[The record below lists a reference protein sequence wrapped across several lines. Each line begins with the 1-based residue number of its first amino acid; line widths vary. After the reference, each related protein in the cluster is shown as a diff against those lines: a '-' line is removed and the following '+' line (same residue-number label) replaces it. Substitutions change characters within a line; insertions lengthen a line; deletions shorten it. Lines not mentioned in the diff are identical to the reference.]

1 MNKIKLLFTDLDA
14 TFLDDNKNVPEAN
27 RLAVKEMLEQGHKVI
42 IATGRSLSSALLQ
55 AKRLQLDKP
64 GCYCIAYNGGQI
76 YDFGTEKLIYHKT
89 VPVRCAKEAYRICK
103 KYGVHIHT
111 YDATH
116 VLTPEEN
123 ESVKKYCSLVHV
135 PYKVVPE
142 LFEDLDFEPSKVLM
156 SDFDKTGILKTVQRE
171 VDAACKGEVDTFF
184 SCEEYLEMV
193 RHGVSKG
200 AAVQFLCEYLQVD
213 LKDTVACGDAEND
226 IPMIETAGV
235 GVCMCNGDPKVKE
248 KADYITT
255 RNNNDGGV
263 AEAIR
268 KFILE

>member
-1 MNKIKLLFTDLDA
+1 MSKMKLLFTDLDA
-14 TFLDDNKNVPEAN
+14 TFLDDNKNVPEPN
-27 RLAVKEMLEQGHKVI
+27 HLAVQEMLEQGHKVI

-55 AKRLQLDKP
+55 AERLQLDRQ

-135 PYKVVPE
+135 PYKVISG
-142 LFEDLDFEPSKVLM
+142 LFEQLDFEPSKVLM

-171 VDAACKGEVDTFF
+171 VDAACKGETDTFF

-200 AAVQFLCEYLQVD
+200 AAVQFLCEYLNVD

-235 GVCMCNGDPKVKE
+235 GVCMCNGDTKVKE
-248 KADYITT
+248 KADYITI
-255 RNNNDGGV
+255 RNNNEGGV
-263 AEAIR
+263 AEAIQ
-268 KFILE
+268 KFILK

>member
-1 MNKIKLLFTDLDA
+1 MSKMKLLFTDLDA
-14 TFLDDNKNVPEAN
+14 TFLDDNKNVPEPN
-27 RLAVKEMLEQGHKVI
+27 HLAVQEMLEQGHKVI

-55 AKRLQLDKP
+55 AERLQLDRQ

-89 VPVRCAKEAYRICK
+89 VPVRCAKEAYQICK

-135 PYKVVPE
+135 PYKVISG
-142 LFEDLDFEPSKVLM
+142 LFEQLDFEPSKVLM

-171 VDAACKGEVDTFF
+171 VDAACKGETDTFF

-200 AAVQFLCEYLQVD
+200 AAVQFLCEYLNVD

-235 GVCMCNGDPKVKE
+235 GVCMCNGDTKVKE

-255 RNNNDGGV
+255 RNNNEGGV
-263 AEAIR
+263 AEAIQ
-268 KFILE
+268 KFILK

>member
-1 MNKIKLLFTDLDA
+1 MSRMKLLFTDLDA

-27 RLAVKEMLEQGHKVI
+27 RLAVQEMLALGHKVI
-42 IATGRSLSSALLQ
+42 IATGRSLPSALLQ
-55 AKRLQLDKP
+55 AKRLELDKP
-64 GCYCIAYNGGQI
+64 GCYCIAYNGGQV
-76 YDFGTEKLIYHKT
+76 YEFETQKLIYDKT
-89 VPVRCAKEAYRICK
+89 VPVWCAKEAYRICREHQ
-103 KYGVHIHT
+103 VHIQT
-111 YDATH
+111 YNSEY
-116 VLTPEEN
+116 VLTPVEN
-123 ESVKKYCSLVHV
+123 DAVKKYCQQVKV

-142 LFEDLDFEPSKVLM
+142 LFENLDFEPSKVLM

-171 VDAACKGEVDTFF
+171 VNAACKGEVDTFF

-200 AAVQFLCEYLQVD
+200 AAVRFLCEYLEVD

-226 IPMIETAGV
+226 IPMIESAGV
-235 GVCMCNGDPKVKE
+235 GVCMCNGDGKVKE

-255 RNNNDGGV
+255 RNNNEGGV
-263 AEAIR
+263 AEAIH

>member
-1 MNKIKLLFTDLDA
+1 MSKMKLLFTDLDA
-14 TFLDDNKNVPEAN
+14 TFLDDNKNVPEPN
-27 RLAVKEMLEQGHKVI
+27 HLAVQEMLEQGHKVI

-55 AKRLQLDKP
+55 AERLQLDRQ
-64 GCYCIAYNGGQI
+64 GCYCIAYNGSQI

-123 ESVKKYCSLVHV
+123 ESVKKYCSLVHI
-135 PYKVVPE
+135 PYKVISG
-142 LFEDLDFEPSKVLM
+142 LFEQLDFEPSKVLM

-171 VDAACKGEVDTFF
+171 VDAACKGETDTFF

-200 AAVQFLCEYLQVD
+200 AAVQFLCEYLNVD

-226 IPMIETAGV
+226 ISMIETAGV
-235 GVCMCNGDPKVKE
+235 GVCMCNGDTKVKE

-255 RNNNDGGV
+255 RNNNEGGV
-263 AEAIR
+263 AEAIQ
-268 KFILE
+268 KFILK